1 MKKYDFFKEQDNM
14 QVYDYAFGHDFLAS
28 IFGEDKYMRKYSL
41 HGDGIY
47 NLLLIDN
54 KIYDLKLKEIKS
66 MLVDDHKKAYR
77 DTTKDYIVDNIK
89 EALTNHGIENAS
101 NSGKIISF
109 KNNNIIFSIEITKK
123 VSMPD

>member
-66 MLVDDHKKAYR
+66 MLVEDHKKAYR
-77 DTTKDYIVDNIK
+77 DTTKDYIVENIK
-89 EALTNHGIENAS
+89 KALTDRGIENAS
-101 NSGKIISF
+101 NSGKLISF
-109 KNNNIIFSIEITKK
+109 KNNNIIFSVEITKK
-123 VSMPD
+123 VSMPE

>member
-66 MLVDDHKKAYR
+66 MLVEDHKKAYR
-77 DTTKDYIVDNIK
+77 DTTKDYIVENIK
-89 EALTNHGIENAS
+89 KALTDRGIENAS
-101 NSGKIISF
+101 NSGKLISF